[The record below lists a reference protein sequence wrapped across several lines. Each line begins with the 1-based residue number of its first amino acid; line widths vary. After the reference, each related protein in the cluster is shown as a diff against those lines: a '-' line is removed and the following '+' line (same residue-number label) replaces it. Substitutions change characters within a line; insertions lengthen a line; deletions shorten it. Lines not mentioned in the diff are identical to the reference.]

1 MLAFCIQL
9 STQGNSILLVLR
21 VLFAL
26 ELRHEIRR
34 HSMCKFD
41 HDCLWYI
48 RSLLPCNLTFHPS
61 FNKKSY
67 LTFEFRPRSV
77 RAVAPATNGYARLHD
92 LQKRIEDHHV
102 ILFKLEDVGTSA
114 GFGDLNCI
122 AE

>member
-67 LTFEFRPRSV
+67 LTTKLCGANEAQRSLRPNERLV
-77 RAVAPATNGYARLHD
+77 RQTFP
-92 LQKRIEDHHV
+92 I
-102 ILFKLEDVGTSA
+102 
-114 GFGDLNCI
+114 
-122 AE
+122 

>member
-67 LTFEFRPRSV
+67 LTTEVSRLPKAGRLERWV
-77 RAVAPATNGYARLHD
+77 REKWFSEKNVSKPS
-92 LQKRIEDHHV
+92 K
-102 ILFKLEDVGTSA
+102 
-114 GFGDLNCI
+114 
-122 AE
+122 

>member
-67 LTFEFRPRSV
+67 LTGEVSRPQNAGRLDRNV
-77 RAVAPATNGYARLHD
+77 RARSQNG
-92 LQKRIEDHHV
+92 
-102 ILFKLEDVGTSA
+102 
-114 GFGDLNCI
+114 
-122 AE
+122 

>member
-67 LTFEFRPRSV
+67 LTAQVSRPPLAGRLERRV
-77 RAVAPATNGYARLHD
+77 RPEGRKQCNAARM
-92 LQKRIEDHHV
+92 I
-102 ILFKLEDVGTSA
+102 A
-114 GFGDLNCI
+114 GG
-122 AE
+122 A

>member
-67 LTFEFRPRSV
+67 LTAKVSGWLKASPLERRVRPEGQKG
-77 RAVAPATNGYARLHD
+77 AP
-92 LQKRIEDHHV
+92 
-102 ILFKLEDVGTSA
+102 
-114 GFGDLNCI
+114 
-122 AE
+122 

>member
-67 LTFEFRPRSV
+67 LTFKLRGWPPRNV
-77 RAVAPATNGYARLHD
+77 NGAPKVQKTTGRERALIGQSLSNAELG
-92 LQKRIEDHHV
+92 RI
-102 ILFKLEDVGTSA
+102 
-114 GFGDLNCI
+114 
-122 AE
+122 